1 MQRYILRRAALILP
15 TLFGVT
21 ILLFVAVRVFLPGD
35 VIQIVAGSD
44 ASLSEDMRQEIK
56 HDLGLDRPYHE
67 QYWDWISGVF
77 RADLG
82 ESLTTHTSVA
92 GEMKKRLPVTIE
104 LGLLA
109 LVVSLSISLPVGVLA
124 AVRQDKLID
133 YIARSV
139 AIGFIA
145 IPGFWLGTLVV
156 VLPSK
161 WWGVAPPIHYVDLWV
176 DPWQNLKIMLFPFG
190 RFVPVGPAVIL
201 GIALSGT
208 VMRLTRTQMLE
219 VLRQDYIRT
228 AWSKGLSERVIVTR
242 HAVRNAFIPVV
253 TVIGLQLPFLLGGTI
268 ILETIFSIPGVGRY
282 LIISL
287 ANLDYPVIQAI
298 NLIVA
303 SMVVISNL
311 LVDVTYSMLDPRV
324 RYA

>member
-1 MQRYILRRAALILP
+1 MQRYILRRAILMFP

-21 ILLFVAVRVFLPGD
+21 ILVFIAVRVFLPGD
-35 VIQIVAGSD
+35 VIQMVAGTD
-44 ASLSEDMRQEIK
+44 AVITEEVRQQIK
-56 HDLGLDRPYHE
+56 EDLGLDRPYHE

-82 ESLTTHTSVA
+82 ESLTTHVSVA
-92 GEMKKRLPVTIE
+92 EEMKRRLPVTIE

-109 LVVSLSISLPVGVLA
+109 LMVSLSISLPIGVLA
-124 AVRQDKLID
+124 AVRQDTLLD
-133 YIARSV
+133 YIARST
-139 AIGFIA
+139 AIGFLA
-145 IPGFWLGTLVV
+145 IPGFWLGTLVI

-161 WWGVAPPIHYVDLWV
+161 WWGVAPPIHYVDFWV

-190 RFVPVGPAVIL
+190 KFIPVGPAVIL

-208 VMRLTRTQMLE
+208 VMRLTRAQMLE

-228 AWSKGLSERVIVTR
+228 AWSKGLRERTIVTR
-242 HAVRNAFIPVV
+242 HAIRNAFIPVI
-253 TVIGLQLPFLLGGTI
+253 TVVGLQIPFVLGGTI
-268 ILETIFSIPGVGRY
+268 ILETIFSIPGVGRF
-282 LIISL
+282 LIMSL

-298 NLIVA
+298 NLTVA
-303 SMVVISNL
+303 SMVVVSNL
-311 LVDVTYSMLDPRV
+311 LVDIAYSFLDPRV

>member
-1 MQRYILRRAALILP
+1 MQRYILRRAVLILP

-21 ILLFVAVRVFLPGD
+21 VLLFVAVRVFLPGD
-35 VIQIVAGSD
+35 VIQIVAGSQS
-44 ASLSEDMRQEIK
+44 SLTEEMRQDIR

-67 QYWDWISGVF
+67 QYLDWVSGVF

-92 GEMKKRLPVTIE
+92 GEMKKRLPVTLE
-104 LGLLA
+104 LALLA
-109 LVVSLSISLPVGVLA
+109 LAVSLCISLPVGVLA

-133 YIARSV
+133 YITRSI

-161 WWGVAPPIHYVDLWV
+161 WWGVATPTTYVDFWV

-190 RFVPVGPAVIL
+190 KFVPVGPSVIL

-208 VMRLTRTQMLE
+208 VMRLTRAQMLE

-303 SMVVISNL
+303 SMVVLSNL
-311 LVDVTYSMLDPRV
+311 LVDITYSMLDPRV